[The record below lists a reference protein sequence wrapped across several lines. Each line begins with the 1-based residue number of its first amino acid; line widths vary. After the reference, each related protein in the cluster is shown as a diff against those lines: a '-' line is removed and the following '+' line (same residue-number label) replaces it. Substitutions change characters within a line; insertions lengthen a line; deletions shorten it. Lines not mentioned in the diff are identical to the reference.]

1 MEYTY
6 FDDIP
11 NANATPEIRTKYHKY
26 MNNTERKCYQESNTV
41 NGIKI
46 IKNNYKIQPNEELIK
61 NSKIRIHCSEC
72 DSELEITEEDTHI
85 GWMGARFI
93 NCPCCGKEAMVD
105 ELDGI
110 TLTKDNLEFPVH
122 FNRITKG
129 LRNIVEVNSDEII
142 KEIQRG
148 ITYFRVNKD
157 EYYWYASYGDLFLIV
172 FRYSGDE
179 EYFVMVTKDFYETYI
194 PFEKEDYDENDNKST
209 RLRDTVDGL
218 KDAIDGFGN
227 MI

>member
-11 NANATPEIRTKYHKY
+11 NANVTPEVITRYHEH

-61 NSKIRIHCSEC
+61 NNKIRIHCSKC

-93 NCPCCGKEAMVD
+93 TCPCCGEESMVD

-110 TLTKDNLEFPVH
+110 TLTKDNVKFPTH
-122 FNRITKG
+122 YYSFNKAV
-129 LRNIVEVNSDEII
+129 NIDDDTINKLV
-142 KEIQRG
+142 KECIER
-148 ITYFRVNKD
+148 FDPN
-157 EYYWYASYGDLFLIV
+157 
-172 FRYSGDE
+172 
-179 EYFVMVTKDFYETYI
+179 
-194 PFEKEDYDENDNKST
+194 DENDWVRYIGSG
-209 RLRDTVDGL
+209 DTMVFVF
-218 KDAIDGFGN
+218 KFSEDAGYNVYVCKNYYETFIPFN
-227 MI
+227 ENNS

>member
-11 NANATPEIRTKYHKY
+11 NANATPEIRTKYHEY
-26 MNNTERKCYQESNTV
+26 MNNTERKYYQESNTV

-46 IKNNYKIQPNEELIK
+46 IKNNYKSQPKKESVK
-61 NSKIRIHCSEC
+61 NNKIRIHCSEC

-85 GWMGARFI
+85 GWMGTRFI
-93 NCPCCGKEAMVD
+93 NCPCCGEEAMID
-105 ELDGI
+105 ELEGI

-122 FNRITKG
+122 FIRTAKG
-129 LRNIVEVNSDEII
+129 LRHVVEINSDEII

-148 ITYFRVNKD
+148 ITYFRENKD
-157 EYYWYASYGDLFLIV
+157 EYCWYTSHGDLFLIV

-194 PFEKEDYDENDNKST
+194 PFEREDYE
-209 RLRDTVDGL
+209 
-218 KDAIDGFGN
+218 
-227 MI
+227 

>member
-11 NANATPEIRTKYHKY
+11 NANVTQEVITRYHEH

-61 NSKIRIHCSEC
+61 NNKIRIHCSEC

-93 NCPCCGKEAMVD
+93 TCPCCGEESMVD

-110 TLTKDNLEFPVH
+110 TLTKDNVEFPTHYYSFSDGVH
-122 FNRITKG
+122 IDDDT
-129 LRNIVEVNSDEII
+129 
-142 KEIQRG
+142 
-148 ITYFRVNKD
+148 VNKWVKECIEEFDPND
-157 EYYWYASYGDLFLIV
+157 ENDWCRFTGSGDTMV
-172 FRYSGDE
+172 FVSKLDEDE
-179 EYFVMVTKDFYETYI
+179 EYDVYVCKNYYETFI
-194 PFEKEDYDENDNKST
+194 PFDKNN
-209 RLRDTVDGL
+209 G
-218 KDAIDGFGN
+218 
-227 MI
+227 